1 MVCTPEYAVA
11 IANLLRDKILSIAKV
26 EKSLE

>member
-1 MVCTPEYAVA
+1 MVCTPEFAVSVAA
-11 IANLLRDKILSIAKV
+11 ILRDKILSISKV